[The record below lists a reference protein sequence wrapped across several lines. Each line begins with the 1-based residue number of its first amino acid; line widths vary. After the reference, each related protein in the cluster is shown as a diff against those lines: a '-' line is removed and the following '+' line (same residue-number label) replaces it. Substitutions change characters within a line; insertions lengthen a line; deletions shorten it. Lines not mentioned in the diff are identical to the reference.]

1 MENESTKWLYEQLN
15 NKGYNVGKDI
25 AEFDNLM
32 QTNEQSRKWAYE
44 TANREGFNVGKDI
57 DEFTSL
63 VAPVTSSPTP
73 AATSPAG
80 ATAQSVANAG
90 MPSPAG
96 NPVAR
101 SAVPAS
107 SAQEADTASQGWTP
121 SLQERLAASH
131 AMNMRQDDMNQ
142 TVREGEERMGR
153 LAEQFTAEGRNN
165 REAKKL
171 QAQLAGAPTKLFG
184 IAGVSATE
192 ADKTGEAETTPEAA
206 RKPAV
211 ASPEPYGVE
220 YVDGKPVTRWLMP
233 DGRITTNLAEAG
245 TMEAAAQQT
254 RLHGLFDKRMKQ
266 NGLTAEE
273 QSTVDAIAGGHNM
286 DPDKRQE
293 IKRYMEQN
301 GLDPANKEHIKWF
314 VTGDERNILVNRLQ
328 KAEEKVKRL
337 LYQREQERAKADD
350 EADFLT
356 KLGRNMREGIQNQHP
371 VQQYNK
377 PQIDRDI
384 EAAQAEVL
392 SISRA
397 ISTYDSNV
405 KASGKGFFGKMLQ
418 GLGDAFGDVNTYT
431 MGVVDASV
439 NKSIRD
445 ADATS
450 DYGRSLI
457 QAAQIGQELVA
468 SSTDP
473 GGWYHGSRFVG
484 SMMFD
489 PVMYMSLG
497 SGSLL
502 KQGFTRAAVGIASRG
517 AAKNLT
523 KEVGE
528 RFVNQFLA
536 GRLGSAAAFGAGN
549 FAVFEGLG
557 DMRQQFVDG
566 GWTDSNGKFHDGF
579 SFSHAM
585 GRGARGLM
593 LGTAM
598 GLWGAGTG
606 NVFSK
611 AIKATDHIAG
621 KGALYAAR
629 VPVSLVGE
637 GTIFA
642 MPDIIEFHTMDDKQ
656 FDKLYAAK
664 FGYAD
669 ETDDAKRNS
678 ARDAAR
684 NSLSWDAWSESQA
697 TIFAMNISGKA
708 IHAAQA
714 GGMRAIVSNVGKT
727 LAELRGV
734 DEREHRSF
742 KERLSQMMDRSPF
755 DVVLTREERQE
766 LRRAGYGKLAELF
779 VRDAEAAPAD
789 GTAERVEAERIGEFD
804 GIDGYSVMERFMKDG
819 KVSEAVRTK
828 LYFVLTGR
836 MLPMSTVMG
845 YTTTPLEG
853 GRIIVNSVN
862 ARGEVVTSR
871 TFDNGKAAQA
881 EMDRIERQSELNT
894 VDVGEQYASDR
905 VASQLREAAF
915 QEVAR
920 RHGRVE
926 HAEGIRKAYEQATRD
941 LADPEKAKELGT
953 DTIAL
958 VEEIDTYMEEHV
970 EEYSGATPEAIR
982 NGINRAYDVDIDKA
996 LRKERSHRTEAESE
1010 AITAYLEGLFPEE
1023 LRNKQGHGPAANPDA
1038 PQLDTTDG
1046 RRGAAQAHNAGYEM
1060 VQAAQ
1065 RGEAVRAARDMHG
1078 RAAEAL
1084 GRREVDEVL
1093 REEFGTDETAEV
1105 LDRLPASRF
1114 DEEQKAAIAG
1124 YVTARETAKGV
1135 TDRMEADAQ
1144 QQIDREND
1152 FIDKT
1157 SHPDGY
1163 VLPAKMKKDGREVY
1177 VIEGELKLSD
1187 DGMTVMRGSDK
1198 ILYLFNPKTGKVE
1211 TCSPK
1216 EIDRID
1222 GATPVDKARAEAER
1236 LIREQLEIDMLA
1248 LEREPQA
1255 DTTSDKP
1262 AAAAASAEEDAPAM
1276 TTQAAAAAAAPV
1288 NPAVINYNHGDSFQ
1302 LTVAGSDKP
1311 QHAAVVDRD
1320 GDKVTIW
1327 TPLPVNETSKKSDAS
1342 SGYIT
1347 DMQRDELDKLVL
1359 RDEQGMAAGYLPAE
1373 NAAASDTS
1381 VVEERGNN
1389 GAEQIPVI
1397 TEGHDKGDIET
1408 VPKTPETVL
1417 NPTEN
1422 AAPAA
1427 KTVPE
1432 AVPNVESGQQTA
1444 LSRIP
1449 VNEQGEPMFEAVDKE
1464 TGWDGLVEA
1473 MENEEDAQAW
1483 AEGMIANSN
1492 KEVKAAEKEL
1502 KSIVPSGDIAAFKEA
1517 RRKARATFSR
1527 AQEQVARW
1535 KAIAGVTAERE
1546 QARAVAEAERVKAEQ
1561 EAKALIARQEK
1572 EAEQAWREQLQKLD
1586 GKVRE
1591 TADIVREVPEAVEIL
1606 QHSEPQDIHEAA
1618 AFVLSTNKV
1627 LPQDDGVKR
1636 GFRTVTG
1643 GGAGEQRKLFGLFA
1657 RAENGG
1663 RSIESLAEDEMQQV
1677 CESYGIPYDNA
1688 EALNALIDVIQQSHT
1703 VGDIRGYIANNRIR
1717 QAQEYYDQWVE
1728 HMSRQEETM
1737 YHERYHMSRQEYD
1750 AYIEQLE
1757 SEYAGIDEETLR
1769 AVDNMF
1775 AEYRVNELNNE
1786 RYGRETERNEAD
1798 GGRSIEV
1805 LSGPSADN
1813 AGRGEKPAGT
1823 ESGTVRGQG
1832 GREYDP
1838 TSEGTPAPV
1847 VTPSPETGDSP
1858 VRTAVAAAEALVDT
1872 NPTEAQKKAGN
1883 YKMGHVKV
1891 DGLDITI
1898 ENPKGNVRR
1907 GTDGNGKSWETEMNN
1922 TYGYIKGTTGVD
1934 GDHIDVFLSDT
1945 PEEGDVF
1952 VVDQYNTDGTFDE
1965 HKVMYGFSSATE
1977 AEAAYLSNYS
1987 ADWADGHKIVI
1998 TGVTKE
2004 EFHKWLGASSRKTK
2018 PFAEYKGVKP
2028 IEDNSIVGRSLSE
2041 QEATDLIAQME
2052 SNAEVAPAIELTP
2065 DNWIAQFGEDG
2076 TVDTPIGIV
2085 KMGANQLL
2093 KLYSLKRAEYFGMI
2107 HPTLN
2112 SPDVI
2117 LEEADPKEGS
2127 ERDSKYLF
2135 IKTFVKSD
2143 GTRIVHFESVTV
2155 KKDGMEVSISSH
2167 EIKDKS
2173 LKNKMQNDIVLHLDE
2188 KLSPS
2193 SEMRLTETPSE
2204 SEGPD
2209 LVPTS
2214 DNVSSDGKVNT
2225 LLANNQISKDAK
2237 RLSVDESAD
2246 KQRADDE
2253 SSTDATPQFSVG
2265 KTTEDRVGTAEAYD
2279 VAAGLVK
2286 SAGLDVVEVS
2296 NAEALAILGNK
2307 KSPDT
2312 GKATQM
2318 SAEVPAISSDDV
2330 ANIQQNLVIF
2340 KDNLDKNLP
2349 ASKNHSSRAFRGQ
2362 LAETLGIPERGQSS
2376 RYVRIESKSGKVVTL
2391 RISNHNSKV
2400 SNFDANGE
2408 AEGISIIISR
2418 DSNRGMTNDGE
2429 AHVVEYFYSDKALNN
2444 AESNPYRDIVE
2455 GIEQMLYSG
2464 EYTDKTGLA
2473 QVEEVNAEW
2482 PKLSAGSNPSDSD
2495 LKAFDETYL
2504 KAVEAG
2510 DMDSAQRMV
2519 EEAAERAGYS
2529 ADSDYQGTSAFN
2541 GAAPFNGYGWSKEER
2556 RELWDKDEFEGD
2568 WTLGDQIDGM
2578 DNGDLE
2584 FRLFDSR
2591 GERSLSE
2598 FGRESARNLREA
2610 YRNPNRKITVYR
2622 SVPSDVK
2629 ERSLRDGDWVTP
2641 SRSYAKD
2648 NAAVHGWGRKY
2659 RIIEQEIDVDELWW
2673 DGNDINEWGYD
2684 SGSNMGYRNTKNN
2697 RKLLDAV
2704 TYDDKGNIIPLSKR
2718 FDSRKSDVRYLKTPS
2733 GTVYG
2738 WTVDGKVYLNR
2749 DAMNPETP
2757 IHEYTHLWDDMVK
2770 KENPALWN
2778 RGKELMKQLPLWDEV
2793 RNDPNYADIRD
2804 DEDAVASE
2812 VHSRL
2817 TGERGAKVLGDMIAK
2832 SKGKDIVEQAK
2843 VFSLVERVKEWLR
2856 DMFKDLKATLSKWS
2870 GKELADLAVDDF
2882 VNLTLRDLAEGVNPK
2897 QDTDKKADRAAR
2909 FEIRNEEEGIE
2920 FRTPQE
2926 GIAYHNARSVQ
2937 PWVDKLDRLLYKRNE
2952 QGRKAEHP
2960 ETQVTTG
2967 PLSRLDFIED
2977 QYGQGGLTGD
2987 MNRLNRSV
2995 GTIRDSQG
3003 RLISSRQ
3010 REKADGAL
3018 RIIAR
3023 RRADLLKDRP
3033 LYSRTAQAEIDKEL
3047 ADLEYMAL
3055 YYQRMADGEDV
3066 ERTMTNRVEH
3076 QRMLHTARE
3085 VAAALGEEVVLYE
3098 APGDI
3103 QDENPGRRQ
3112 RKQRSF
3118 GWYNPNDGTIHINVG
3133 RHRDARDIVR
3143 TVMHEIVGHKTIEQ
3157 IFGPERFAR
3166 FIDELWNH
3174 AAQEVRAK
3182 IASKISRNGWD
3193 YREATKEYLGEIAE
3207 EVHDKGYDSLDAEK
3221 KSLWQRV
3228 KSKVEDFIN
3237 RILEGRNIPLRVKL
3251 TEQDLSYMMWK
3262 LFKHKQ
3268 RKAAGKPAEGD
3279 IFDKAEEIV
3288 RREEWKK
3295 SQDSMEIV
3303 AREESATISRIDDK
3317 IGAEMQS
3324 AFGPEAGLHFR
3335 DGESIEEQTL
3345 KLSVMLA
3352 ERHAGDIAVRDAAV
3366 EALGKKIGKI
3376 RKAMSTQHTYDYN
3389 TVRSL
3394 GAVADML
3401 ISSGSFL
3408 PEGPAEV
3415 KQLYGIMK
3423 RGIGHTYTDKNGVE
3437 HTVQSSKDFDNAV
3450 EGLMDLF
3457 VSNQLKLAGKFLDD
3471 VMKIRGSKVNARGV
3485 EVMGQLDV
3493 EGQIMVRG
3501 MKEYMNMDLQTIRDR
3516 RDTLDEVIVNGND
3529 AASMNAAAERMG
3541 LDLAEQ
3547 YITEVAERKAQE
3559 RLMRDELRDI
3569 KEQWNPSMDADARKA
3584 YIEQK
3589 KALRESIR
3597 KIRIERAEAMRQF
3610 ASQIGNELRNSVERV
3625 NAFREREKERIQE
3638 IWHNANS
3645 DMTGRPFNEHG
3656 TDKPKGFAA
3665 KLSNSWLARLL
3676 MAPTATFEQIMRVFG
3691 KKSIDGQGYL
3701 FDRFVRGWQTCRDKE
3716 WTSTQEVES
3725 QLNRKASEI
3734 LGKKKA
3740 RWSDLYDLTRKSGGM
3755 CKWWD
3760 GGEPREHKVTQ
3771 GNLMYMYM
3779 VNKMTD
3785 GQVKLRR
3792 MGISDSKMAEIEQ
3805 ALDPRLKAVADW
3817 LQGELLPALR
3827 DRYNEV
3833 HMRMF
3838 GAPMAEIDD
3847 YFPLK
3852 ILANARL
3859 EEIEIAGTVGGKDLP
3874 KTMTGAII
3882 KRRFNNYALDIL
3894 NSDAVSIA
3902 LDHIREMETWAAFA
3916 EYRRDLSTLLSYKR
3930 FRNQVKNMTTI
3941 YGSGEKLWDKFYD
3954 LSLLVGG
3961 AYKPK
3966 TSEFDKVVVNIT
3978 KLVTGA
3984 CIAWRINTALKQL
3997 LSFPGFTPDASRT
4010 RLMYNMT
4017 PWRARACWKWAME
4030 NMPSF
4035 QRRWVSRKAGNDL
4048 LKDWTHDWDWTR
4060 TEFVQSVQRKGM
4072 TPNAFIDA
4080 LTVAMGSEAI
4090 YHSKLKGY
4098 IKDGFSREEAHRR
4111 AVIDAEIAFN
4121 LSQQSSELP
4130 YLSLLQN
4137 NRSYISVCMT
4147 NFRNS
4152 SMSYLRQSIQSKCEL
4167 INMIKN
4173 KQEMLEFETKKG
4185 VREGL
4190 TLEQA
4195 EARAKRKYRRNWTRN
4210 LIKSAT
4216 FDFIL
4221 PALWYYGLKGAW
4233 YAIFGNDEEQKR
4245 QYAEDSLKRGLFG
4258 FLEGFTGGGTIPDFI
4273 YSYVSGDNPQFDEE
4287 TSPAMG
4293 LITDVVNLCSN
4304 GKTERA
4310 ANEMIN
4316 SLVAFGIG
4324 ANPQVFEDV
4333 VVAGLDFFEQDEKS
4347 ARDWALLFMRVIQC
4361 PQSQMDQVYFD
4372 ELGMNAR
4379 EAQRMSPAEL
4389 AERYATY
4396 KARRTNF
4403 ATMWAYDDER
4413 WEKEAK
4419 EPWRKKF
4426 NKEAKER
4433 LKGWSEKHVN
4443 EALEEYDAELDD
4455 TRKDLKELLTFPG
4468 DITERAAKATEI
4480 FASPEG
4486 KRYVLYNDL
4495 RPKLDKMI
4503 KSWLKAPSAEAA
4515 AVEAGA
4521 IIEYKATVVE
4531 MLDSW
4536 NNPEKCQAA
4545 GRRATEIVGEWYRRH
4560 QGE

>member
-1 MENESTKWLYEQLN
+1 MGNESTKWLYEQLSSR
-15 NKGYNVGKDI
+15 GYNVGKDI

-96 NPVAR
+96 NPVAG

-153 LAEQFTAEGRNN
+153 LAEQLTAEGRNN

-192 ADKTGEAETTPEAA
+192 ADKTGDAETTPEAA
-206 RKPAV
+206 HKTAV

-245 TMEAAAQQT
+245 AMEAAAQQT

-273 QSTVDAIAGGHNM
+273 QSAVDAIAGGHNM

-468 SSTDP
+468 SSADP

-489 PVMYMSLG
+489 PVMYMSLS

-517 AAKNLT
+517 TAKNIT

-528 RFVNQFLA
+528 RFVNQFLT

-642 MPDIIEFHTMDDKQ
+642 MPDIIEFHTMDDKR

-669 ETDDAKRNS
+669 ESDEAKRNS

-789 GTAERVEAERIGEFD
+789 GAAERVEAERIGEFD
-804 GIDGYSVMERFMKDG
+804 GIDGYSVMERFMKNG

-881 EMDRIERQSELNT
+881 EMDRIERQSELNA

-926 HAEGIRKAYEQATRD
+926 YAEGIRKAYEQATRD

-1222 GATPVDKARAEAER
+1222 GATPVDEARAEAER

-1248 LEREPQA
+1248 LEREPEA
-1255 DTTSDKP
+1255 DTTSDRP
-1262 AAAAASAEEDAPAM
+1262 AAAASADEYAPAM

-1359 RDEQGMAAGYLPAE
+1359 RDEQGRAAGYLPAE
-1373 NAAASDTS
+1373 NAADSDKQTAATGTS
-1381 VVEERGNN
+1381 AVEERGSN
-1389 GAEQIPVI
+1389 GAEQIPV
-1397 TEGHDKGDIET
+1397 TSKGHDKGDIET
-1408 VPKTPETVL
+1408 VPETPESVL

-1432 AVPNVESGQQTA
+1432 SVESGQQTA

-1449 VNEQGEPMFEAVDKE
+1449 VNEKGVPKFEAVDKE

-1502 KSIVPSGDIAAFKEA
+1502 KSIAPSGDIAAFKEA
-1517 RRKARATFSR
+1517 RRKAREKVER
-1527 AQEQVARW
+1527 AQEQVERW

-1636 GFRTVTG
+1636 GFRAVTG

-1657 RAENGG
+1657 RAEKGG

-1677 CESYGIPYDNA
+1677 CESYGIPYENA

-1728 HMSRQEETM
+1728 HMNGQEETM
-1737 YHERYHMSRQEYD
+1737 YQERYHMSRQEYD

-1786 RYGRETERNEAD
+1786 RHGRETERKEAD

-1805 LSGPSADN
+1805 LPGPSADN

-1832 GREYDP
+1832 GGEYDP
-1838 TSEGTPAPV
+1838 ASEGTPAPV
-1847 VTPSPETGDSP
+1847 VTPSPETGERSTSVPKYD
-1858 VRTAVAAAEALVDT
+1858 RTVPTTREEQRSAISRIIDFAKSVKNRVERAVIGGITKRQAKDFADNGIEVDDTWVHSFESSAVAH
-1872 NPTEAQKKAGN
+1872 NQKHHGDPRIEERMGQIAITPEDYARIPDILESYDHITKSPNRSRSTGN
-1883 YKMGHVKV
+1883 EVIIYEKEFGDGYVYYLEEKRESRKSLAFQTMYKK
-1891 DGLDITI
+1891 
-1898 ENPKGNVRR
+1898 KK
-1907 GTDGNGKSWETEMNN
+1907 GTD
-1922 TYGYIKGTTGVD
+1922 
-1934 GDHIDVFLSDT
+1934 
-1945 PEEGDVF
+1945 
-1952 VVDQYNTDGTFDE
+1952 
-1965 HKVMYGFSSATE
+1965 
-1977 AEAAYLSNYS
+1977 
-1987 ADWADGHKIVI
+1987 
-1998 TGVTKE
+1998 
-2004 EFHKWLGASSRKTK
+2004 
-2018 PFAEYKGVKP
+2018 
-2028 IEDNSIVGRSLSE
+2028 
-2041 QEATDLIAQME
+2041 
-2052 SNAEVAPAIELTP
+2052 
-2065 DNWIAQFGEDG
+2065 
-2076 TVDTPIGIV
+2076 
-2085 KMGANQLL
+2085 
-2093 KLYSLKRAEYFGMI
+2093 
-2107 HPTLN
+2107 
-2112 SPDVI
+2112 
-2117 LEEADPKEGS
+2117 
-2127 ERDSKYLF
+2127 
-2135 IKTFVKSD
+2135 
-2143 GTRIVHFESVTV
+2143 
-2155 KKDGMEVSISSH
+2155 
-2167 EIKDKS
+2167 
-2173 LKNKMQNDIVLHLDE
+2173 
-2188 KLSPS
+2188 
-2193 SEMRLTETPSE
+2193 
-2204 SEGPD
+2204 
-2209 LVPTS
+2209 
-2214 DNVSSDGKVNT
+2214 SSDGLMPIASPSTPVAPSDNLSSISVGKDNN
-2225 LLANNQISKDAK
+2225 LFANNQISKDAK
-2237 RLSVDESAD
+2237 RLSVDESIDKRGAD
-2246 KQRADDE
+2246 AE
-2253 SSTDATPQFSVG
+2253 SSADATPQFSVG
-2265 KTTEDRVGTAEAYD
+2265 KTTEGRVGTAEAYD

-2296 NAEALAILGNK
+2296 NEVAMEMFEQKNTPVKGQPNRANEKPTSGSVLAAHSGGSSSN
-2307 KSPDT
+2307 
-2312 GKATQM
+2312 AT
-2318 SAEVPAISSDDV
+2318 
-2330 ANIQQNLVIF
+2330 
-2340 KDNLDKNLP
+2340 
-2349 ASKNHSSRAFRGQ
+2349 
-2362 LAETLGIPERGQSS
+2362 
-2376 RYVRIESKSGKVVTL
+2376 
-2391 RISNHNSKV
+2391 
-2400 SNFDANGE
+2400 
-2408 AEGISIIISR
+2408 
-2418 DSNRGMTNDGE
+2418 
-2429 AHVVEYFYSDKALNN
+2429 
-2444 AESNPYRDIVE
+2444 
-2455 GIEQMLYSG
+2455 
-2464 EYTDKTGLA
+2464 
-2473 QVEEVNAEW
+2473 
-2482 PKLSAGSNPSDSD
+2482 
-2495 LKAFDETYL
+2495 
-2504 KAVEAG
+2504 
-2510 DMDSAQRMV
+2510 
-2519 EEAAERAGYS
+2519 
-2529 ADSDYQGTSAFN
+2529 
-2541 GAAPFNGYGWSKEER
+2541 
-2556 RELWDKDEFEGD
+2556 
-2568 WTLGDQIDGM
+2568 
-2578 DNGDLE
+2578 
-2584 FRLFDSR
+2584 DSR
-2591 GERSLSE
+2591 NLS
-2598 FGRESARNLREA
+2598 
-2610 YRNPNRKITVYR
+2610 
-2622 SVPSDVK
+2622 
-2629 ERSLRDGDWVTP
+2629 
-2641 SRSYAKD
+2641 
-2648 NAAVHGWGRKY
+2648 
-2659 RIIEQEIDVDELWW
+2659 
-2673 DGNDINEWGYD
+2673 
-2684 SGSNMGYRNTKNN
+2684 TK
-2697 RKLLDAV
+2697 
-2704 TYDDKGNIIPLSKR
+2704 
-2718 FDSRKSDVRYLKTPS
+2718 
-2733 GTVYG
+2733 
-2738 WTVDGKVYLNR
+2738 
-2749 DAMNPETP
+2749 
-2757 IHEYTHLWDDMVK
+2757 
-2770 KENPALWN
+2770 
-2778 RGKELMKQLPLWDEV
+2778 
-2793 RNDPNYADIRD
+2793 
-2804 DEDAVASE
+2804 
-2812 VHSRL
+2812 
-2817 TGERGAKVLGDMIAK
+2817 
-2832 SKGKDIVEQAK
+2832 
-2843 VFSLVERVKEWLR
+2843 
-2856 DMFKDLKATLSKWS
+2856 
-2870 GKELADLAVDDF
+2870 
-2882 VNLTLRDLAEGVNPK
+2882 
-2897 QDTDKKADRAAR
+2897 
-2909 FEIRNEEEGIE
+2909 
-2920 FRTPQE
+2920 
-2926 GIAYHNARSVQ
+2926 
-2937 PWVDKLDRLLYKRNE
+2937 
-2952 QGRKAEHP
+2952 
-2960 ETQVTTG
+2960 
-2967 PLSRLDFIED
+2967 
-2977 QYGQGGLTGD
+2977 
-2987 MNRLNRSV
+2987 
-2995 GTIRDSQG
+2995 
-3003 RLISSRQ
+3003 
-3010 REKADGAL
+3010 
-3018 RIIAR
+3018 
-3023 RRADLLKDRP
+3023 
-3033 LYSRTAQAEIDKEL
+3033 
-3047 ADLEYMAL
+3047 
-3055 YYQRMADGEDV
+3055 
-3066 ERTMTNRVEH
+3066 
-3076 QRMLHTARE
+3076 
-3085 VAAALGEEVVLYE
+3085 
-3098 APGDI
+3098 
-3103 QDENPGRRQ
+3103 
-3112 RKQRSF
+3112 
-3118 GWYNPNDGTIHINVG
+3118 
-3133 RHRDARDIVR
+3133 
-3143 TVMHEIVGHKTIEQ
+3143 
-3157 IFGPERFAR
+3157 
-3166 FIDELWNH
+3166 
-3174 AAQEVRAK
+3174 
-3182 IASKISRNGWD
+3182 
-3193 YREATKEYLGEIAE
+3193 
-3207 EVHDKGYDSLDAEK
+3207 
-3221 KSLWQRV
+3221 
-3228 KSKVEDFIN
+3228 
-3237 RILEGRNIPLRVKL
+3237 
-3251 TEQDLSYMMWK
+3251 
-3262 LFKHKQ
+3262 
-3268 RKAAGKPAEGD
+3268 
-3279 IFDKAEEIV
+3279 
-3288 RREEWKK
+3288 
-3295 SQDSMEIV
+3295 
-3303 AREESATISRIDDK
+3303 
-3317 IGAEMQS
+3317 
-3324 AFGPEAGLHFR
+3324 
-3335 DGESIEEQTL
+3335 
-3345 KLSVMLA
+3345 
-3352 ERHAGDIAVRDAAV
+3352 
-3366 EALGKKIGKI
+3366 
-3376 RKAMSTQHTYDYN
+3376 
-3389 TVRSL
+3389 
-3394 GAVADML
+3394 
-3401 ISSGSFL
+3401 
-3408 PEGPAEV
+3408 
-3415 KQLYGIMK
+3415 
-3423 RGIGHTYTDKNGVE
+3423 
-3437 HTVQSSKDFDNAV
+3437 
-3450 EGLMDLF
+3450 
-3457 VSNQLKLAGKFLDD
+3457 
-3471 VMKIRGSKVNARGV
+3471 
-3485 EVMGQLDV
+3485 
-3493 EGQIMVRG
+3493 
-3501 MKEYMNMDLQTIRDR
+3501 
-3516 RDTLDEVIVNGND
+3516 IVN
-3529 AASMNAAAERMG
+3529 
-3541 LDLAEQ
+3541 
-3547 YITEVAERKAQE
+3547 
-3559 RLMRDELRDI
+3559 
-3569 KEQWNPSMDADARKA
+3569 
-3584 YIEQK
+3584 
-3589 KALRESIR
+3589 
-3597 KIRIERAEAMRQF
+3597 
-3610 ASQIGNELRNSVERV
+3610 
-3625 NAFREREKERIQE
+3625 
-3638 IWHNANS
+3638 
-3645 DMTGRPFNEHG
+3645 
-3656 TDKPKGFAA
+3656 
-3665 KLSNSWLARLL
+3665 
-3676 MAPTATFEQIMRVFG
+3676 
-3691 KKSIDGQGYL
+3691 
-3701 FDRFVRGWQTCRDKE
+3701 
-3716 WTSTQEVES
+3716 
-3725 QLNRKASEI
+3725 
-3734 LGKKKA
+3734 
-3740 RWSDLYDLTRKSGGM
+3740 
-3755 CKWWD
+3755 
-3760 GGEPREHKVTQ
+3760 
-3771 GNLMYMYM
+3771 
-3779 VNKMTD
+3779 
-3785 GQVKLRR
+3785 
-3792 MGISDSKMAEIEQ
+3792 
-3805 ALDPRLKAVADW
+3805 
-3817 LQGELLPALR
+3817 
-3827 DRYNEV
+3827 
-3833 HMRMF
+3833 
-3838 GAPMAEIDD
+3838 
-3847 YFPLK
+3847 
-3852 ILANARL
+3852 
-3859 EEIEIAGTVGGKDLP
+3859 
-3874 KTMTGAII
+3874 
-3882 KRRFNNYALDIL
+3882 
-3894 NSDAVSIA
+3894 
-3902 LDHIREMETWAAFA
+3902 
-3916 EYRRDLSTLLSYKR
+3916 
-3930 FRNQVKNMTTI
+3930 
-3941 YGSGEKLWDKFYD
+3941 
-3954 LSLLVGG
+3954 
-3961 AYKPK
+3961 
-3966 TSEFDKVVVNIT
+3966 
-3978 KLVTGA
+3978 
-3984 CIAWRINTALKQL
+3984 
-3997 LSFPGFTPDASRT
+3997 
-4010 RLMYNMT
+4010 
-4017 PWRARACWKWAME
+4017 
-4030 NMPSF
+4030 
-4035 QRRWVSRKAGNDL
+4035 
-4048 LKDWTHDWDWTR
+4048 
-4060 TEFVQSVQRKGM
+4060 
-4072 TPNAFIDA
+4072 
-4080 LTVAMGSEAI
+4080 
-4090 YHSKLKGY
+4090 
-4098 IKDGFSREEAHRR
+4098 
-4111 AVIDAEIAFN
+4111 
-4121 LSQQSSELP
+4121 
-4130 YLSLLQN
+4130 
-4137 NRSYISVCMT
+4137 
-4147 NFRNS
+4147 
-4152 SMSYLRQSIQSKCEL
+4152 
-4167 INMIKN
+4167 
-4173 KQEMLEFETKKG
+4173 
-4185 VREGL
+4185 
-4190 TLEQA
+4190 
-4195 EARAKRKYRRNWTRN
+4195 
-4210 LIKSAT
+4210 
-4216 FDFIL
+4216 
-4221 PALWYYGLKGAW
+4221 
-4233 YAIFGNDEEQKR
+4233 
-4245 QYAEDSLKRGLFG
+4245 
-4258 FLEGFTGGGTIPDFI
+4258 
-4273 YSYVSGDNPQFDEE
+4273 
-4287 TSPAMG
+4287 
-4293 LITDVVNLCSN
+4293 
-4304 GKTERA
+4304 
-4310 ANEMIN
+4310 
-4316 SLVAFGIG
+4316 
-4324 ANPQVFEDV
+4324 
-4333 VVAGLDFFEQDEKS
+4333 
-4347 ARDWALLFMRVIQC
+4347 
-4361 PQSQMDQVYFD
+4361 
-4372 ELGMNAR
+4372 
-4379 EAQRMSPAEL
+4379 
-4389 AERYATY
+4389 
-4396 KARRTNF
+4396 
-4403 ATMWAYDDER
+4403 
-4413 WEKEAK
+4413 
-4419 EPWRKKF
+4419 
-4426 NKEAKER
+4426 
-4433 LKGWSEKHVN
+4433 
-4443 EALEEYDAELDD
+4443 
-4455 TRKDLKELLTFPG
+4455 
-4468 DITERAAKATEI
+4468 
-4480 FASPEG
+4480 
-4486 KRYVLYNDL
+4486 
-4495 RPKLDKMI
+4495 
-4503 KSWLKAPSAEAA
+4503 
-4515 AVEAGA
+4515 
-4521 IIEYKATVVE
+4521 
-4531 MLDSW
+4531 
-4536 NNPEKCQAA
+4536 
-4545 GRRATEIVGEWYRRH
+4545 
-4560 QGE
+4560 